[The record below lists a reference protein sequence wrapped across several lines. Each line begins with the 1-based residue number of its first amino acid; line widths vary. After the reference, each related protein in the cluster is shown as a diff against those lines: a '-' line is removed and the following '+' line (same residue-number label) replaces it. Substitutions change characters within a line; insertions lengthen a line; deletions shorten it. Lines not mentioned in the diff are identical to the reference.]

1 MLRVLNFAHGTFYM
15 LGAYS
20 AYQIVQW
27 LGAGPV
33 NFWVAALGAAA
44 AVALL
49 GGIVE
54 RFLFQRLYGK
64 EELYQLLFTYAL
76 VLILG
81 DVAKIIWGTQQKSIT
96 RPPGLTGAMSLFGAT
111 LPYYNLFII
120 LLGPAIAL
128 GFWFA
133 LQRTRA
139 GRFIRAAAL
148 DRETL
153 GALGVNVKALYTG
166 VFVLASFL
174 GGLGGVVERF
184 LFRHLYGKEELYQLL
199 FTYSLVLILG
209 DVAKIIWGTQQ
220 KSVGRPPGLTG
231 SFTVAGITVPHYNLF
246 ILLLAPS
253 IALAFW
259 FVLQRTR
266 AGRFIRAAA
275 LDRESLGALGVNVS
289 ALYTGVFV
297 LASFLGGLGGA
308 LITPMRAIVPGMD
321 TDVIVDAF
329 VVVVIGGLGSFWGTF
344 LGALIYGQVL
354 SFGILFFPR
363 FSIFAIFA
371 LMATVLVIRPWGL
384 LGRPLK

>member
-1 MLRVLNFAHGTFYM
+1 MPDLSFAFAQSLSGLTAAMFLFLIAAGLSLIFGVLRVLNFAHGTFYM

-27 LGAGPV
+27 LGTGPIT
-33 NFWVAALGAAA
+33 FWIAALGAATG
-44 AVALL
+44 VALL

-76 VLILG
+76 VLILS
-81 DVAKIIWGTQQKSIT
+81 DVAKIIWGTQQKSVS
-96 RPPGLTGAMSLFGAT
+96 RPPGLTGAVSVFGARI
-111 LPYYNLFII
+111 PDY
-120 LLGPAIAL
+120 AIAL
-128 GFWFA
+128 AFWYV
-133 LQRTRA
+133 LQRTRV

-166 VFVLASFL
+166 VFM
-174 GGLGGVVERF
+174 
-184 LFRHLYGKEELYQLL
+184 
-199 FTYSLVLILG
+199 
-209 DVAKIIWGTQQ
+209 
-220 KSVGRPPGLTG
+220 
-231 SFTVAGITVPHYNLF
+231 
-246 ILLLAPS
+246 
-253 IALAFW
+253 
-259 FVLQRTR
+259 
-266 AGRFIRAAA
+266 
-275 LDRESLGALGVNVS
+275 
-289 ALYTGVFV
+289 

-308 LITPMRAIVPGMD
+308 LISPMRAIVPGMD
-321 TDVIVDAF
+321 TEVIVEAF

-363 FSIFAIFA
+363 FSIFSIFA
-371 LMATVLVIRPWGL
+371 LMAAVLIIRPWGL